1 MASVISWEDSVTT
14 TSTRYVNARNA
25 EGKTRDRRLARTPDE
40 TTTPQPSRGGS
51 GIEHRTD
58 GGHVVAPHG
67 NGHGG
72 GNATRRRV
80 IEAGARVFADL
91 GFHAATKE
99 RIGAAAGFSHQTVRD
114 YFRTKEGLLA
124 AIVCDA
130 WRSVLQAMTARPEA
144 APIEQLLAG
153 YDALDSL
160 TRSRPAEARCV
171 LHEAQIAGPKG
182 APLHVQEEI
191 GFKRAVEQIITN
203 ASGIRGAAAATRSEI
218 LVAAMEALTRPNV
231 VHSEG
236 EIRIKY
242 SSDDARQSFR
252 MLAETMLQRVS

>member
-1 MASVISWEDSVTT
+1 MT
-14 TSTRYVNARNA
+14 TSITRFANAA
-25 EGKTRDRRLARTPDE
+25 GFIRDRRIARTPDE
-40 TTTPQPSRGGS
+40 ITTTTSPHPARLGGGS
-51 GIEHRTD
+51 KPLPVGD
-58 GGHVVAPHG
+58 GAEGTNGHG
-67 NGHGG
+67 NGS
-72 GNATRRRV
+72 ATRRRV

-130 WRSVLQAMTARPEA
+130 WRTVLQAMSSRPD
-144 APIEQLLAG
+144 APAIEQILAG

-160 TRSRPAEARCV
+160 SRSRPAEARCL
-171 LHEAQIAGPKG
+171 LHESQIAGPKG
-182 APLHVQEEI
+182 APLLVQEQL
-191 GFKRAVEQIITN
+191 GFKRAVEHIITN
-203 ASGIRGAAAATRSEI
+203 GTGMRGAAALTRAEI

-231 VHSEG
+231 VQGEG
-236 EIRIKY
+236 ELRVKY
-242 SSDDARQSFR
+242 SADEARQSFR